1 MTTVRN
7 AYTVLFTALV
17 LSAIPRGALALTF
30 SSSVQRF
37 EADGNAYGSADGV
50 FDLVDEF
57 DDGVLAPNWS
67 ILLGTAIES
76 GGVLTLRDPGV
87 SVPFVGLPQEIST
100 VESTEE
106 LANGLGN
113 FVVTTYWDPA
123 PLPVNRQFF
132 LQVYGTSPVIE
143 ATGITLSN
151 LDAAMAAGSGAPEG
165 YSVQFSRVFP
175 LGNQL
180 PPVTEVVGIDSGTIT
195 GPIALRL
202 TFDDA
207 TDLMTASFSL
217 DGGTTFQS
225 PSAAIQAFKLSPDGE
240 LLIGAAAIPTSGPP
254 PTCPYVIQPAKVKFQ
269 RVDAAPGE
277 QKFRMSGSAH
287 IPLGVPPFIDPPS
300 EGLTLAATT
309 GTGLTQPI
317 VVPGGGAPPNA
328 GCGPKDGWSQRGLSY
343 TYKNFTNLLPPGC
356 TTSAYGLRKLKF
368 IDSRP
373 RNGLIKFS
381 AVAGP
386 TAFLTGGGSGPAAAT
401 IQIGD
406 PFGQTACATTL
417 ALNCTATPRVITCK

>member
-1 MTTVRN
+1 MTMSRGGL
-7 AYTVLFTALV
+7 AALLSAVV
-17 LSAIPRGALALTF
+17 LSLAPRVGWALPF
-30 SSSVQRF
+30 SSSVQRY

-57 DDGVLAPNWS
+57 DDGLLAPNWA

-87 SVPFVGLPQEIST
+87 NVSFVGLPQEIST

-113 FVVTTYWDPA
+113 FVITTYWDPA
-123 PLPVNRQFF
+123 PLGTNRQFF
-132 LQVYGTSPVIE
+132 FQLYGTNPVIE
-143 ATGITLSN
+143 ATGLTVSN
-151 LDAAMAAGSGAPEG
+151 LDAEGAAGGGLPVG

-175 LGNQL
+175 LGNQE
-180 PPVTEVVGIDSGTIT
+180 PPVAHVVPIDFGSVSGAF
-195 GPIALRL
+195 ALRL

-217 DGGTTFQS
+217 DGGATFQS
-225 PSAAIQAFKLSPDGE
+225 PFPAIQAFKLAPDGE
-240 LLIGAAAIPTSGPP
+240 LLIGAAAIPTNGPP
-254 PTCPYVIQPAKVKFQ
+254 PACPYVIQPAKVKFQ
-269 RVDAAPGE
+269 RIDAPPGE
-277 QKFRMSGSAH
+277 QKFRMSGHAH

-300 EGLTLAATT
+300 EGLMLAATT
-309 GTGLTQPI
+309 GAGLTQPI
-317 VVPGGGAPPNA
+317 IVPGGGAPPNA
-328 GCGPKDGWSQRGLSY
+328 GCGPKDGWSQHGLSY

-356 TTSAYGLRKLKF
+356 TTSAYGLRKVKF
-368 IDSRP
+368 IDSRA

-381 AVAGP
+381 VVAGP
-386 TAFLTGGGSGPAAAT
+386 TAFLTGGSPPPTAT

-406 PFGQTACATTL
+406 PFGQTACATTIGL
-417 ALNCTATPRVITCK
+417 ACTASPKVVTCK